1 MNSGSEPRFLTR
13 EAVDAIHEDQIDR
26 FGGLHGVRD
35 ENALESAIAAA
46 QNVYHYGSGDVYEI
60 AAAYAFHLAESQAY
74 FDGNKR
80 TGGEAA
86 LVFLEGC
93 GIDASRLP
101 EDQTYDLMI
110 KISAH
115 EAGRSDLA
123 DYLRSELAGPESY
136 PPR

>member
-1 MNSGSEPRFLTR
+1 MNFGSGPKFLTR
-13 EAVDAIHEDQIDR
+13 EAVDAIHQDQIDR
-26 FGGLHGVRD
+26 FGGLNGVRD

-80 TGGEAA
+80 TGVEAA

-93 GIDASRLP
+93 VIDASRLP
-101 EDQTYDLMI
+101 EQQTYDLMI
-110 KISAH
+110 KIAVH
-115 EAGRSDLA
+115 EAGRSDFA
-123 DYLRSELAGPESY
+123 DYLRSELGRE
-136 PPR
+136 RQF

>member
-1 MNSGSEPRFLTR
+1 MNLGSGPRFLTR

-26 FGGLHGVRD
+26 FGGLHGGRD

-46 QNVYHYGSGDVYEI
+46 QNVYHYGGADVYEV

-80 TGGEAA
+80 TGVEAA

-93 GIDASRLP
+93 GINASRLP
-101 EDQTYDLMI
+101 EQPTYDLTI
-110 KISAH
+110 KIAVH

-123 DYLRSELAGPESY
+123 GYLRYELGRE
-136 PPR
+136 